1 MARKTPV
8 DELFDLIDT
17 LAAENEELVSQLTD
31 ILNGEADQYTIFDFL
46 GVGLPNEEPEAAPE
60 AAPARG
66 RRAAAAEPEPEEAP
80 ARRGRRAAEAEPEP
94 EEAPRRGRRAA
105 AAEPEPEEAPARR
118 GARRR

>member
-1 MARKTPV
+1 MARKTPM

-46 GVGLPNEEPEAAPE
+46 GLGLPDEEAA
-60 AAPARG
+60 APV
-66 RRAAAAEPEPEEAP
+66 EEAP
-80 ARRGRRAAEAEPEP
+80 ARRGRGAAAAEPEP

-105 AAEPEPEEAPARR
+105 AAEPEPEEAPRR